1 MKINQNYIIGAAA
14 VLGGGLYFAYKKGLL
29 DKFIKPKENAKEINQ
44 AAIDAIAKEQ
54 EAARVAAA
62 EAARIAAAARQASSL
77 LNTNSYAGKVAYI
90 QGQINVNV
98 DGNAG
103 TINSNT
109 NKAFDAV
116 YGLDKG
122 AISTLNIDYYKKR
135 VENKNTKVAIALA
148 AKKVAAQ
155 KASAVNLV
163 NDANKF
169 LELVNR
175 GKYKATAK
183 QDFTANAYVYDAL
196 KKGYVDVKEV
206 RKFRKGDVFSY
217 GNFTPYP
224 QGGRVMYNG
233 GSPSNLKHYSMD
245 INNFIVTI

>member
-1 MKINQNYIIGAAA
+1 MKKEYIIGGALI
-14 VLGGGLYFAYKKGLL
+14 VGGGLYYAYTKGLL
-29 DKFIKPKENAKEINQ
+29 DKFIKPKEDAKEESQ

-62 EAARIAAAARQASSL
+62 NAAKVAAAARQASSL

-122 AISTLNIDYYKKR
+122 AISTSNIDYYKKR

-155 KASAVNLV
+155 KASAVNV
-163 NDANKF
+163 ANDAKKF

-175 GKYKATAK
+175 AKYKATAK
-183 QDFTANAYVYDAL
+183 QDFTARAYVYDSL
-196 KKGYVDVKEV
+196 KKGYVDINEVK
-206 RKFRKGDVFSY
+206 KFYKGDVFSY
-217 GNFTPYP
+217 GNFTNYP
-224 QGGRVMYNG
+224 QGANVMYNG
-233 GSPSNLKHYSMD
+233 GNPSNTKHYSM
-245 INNFIVTI
+245 NPNLFIVTL

>member
-1 MKINQNYIIGAAA
+1 MKKEYIIGGALI
-14 VLGGGLYFAYKKGLL
+14 VGGGLYYAYTKGLL
-29 DKFIKPKENAKEINQ
+29 DKFIKPKENAKEATQ
-44 AAIDAIAKEQ
+44 ADIDRISAEQ
-54 EAARVAAA
+54 EAARIAAA
-62 EAARIAAAARQASSL
+62 NAAKVAAAARQASSL

-90 QGQINVNV
+90 QGQINVPT
-98 DGNAG
+98 DGDAG
-103 TINSNT
+103 AVT
-109 NKAFDAV
+109 NKAFDAI

-163 NDANKF
+163 NDAKKF

-175 GKYKATAK
+175 GKYIATAK
-183 QDFTANAYVYDAL
+183 QDFTAKAYVYDSL
-196 KKGYVDVKEV
+196 KKGYVDVNEV
-206 RKFRKGDVFSY
+206 RKFKKGDVFSY

-233 GSPSNLKHYSMD
+233 GNPSNLKHYSMD
-245 INNFIVTI
+245 INNFLVTL